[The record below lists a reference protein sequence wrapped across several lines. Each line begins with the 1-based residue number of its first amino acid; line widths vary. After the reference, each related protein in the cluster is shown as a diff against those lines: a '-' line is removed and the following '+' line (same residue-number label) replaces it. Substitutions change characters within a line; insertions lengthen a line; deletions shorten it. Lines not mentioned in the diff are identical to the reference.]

1 MERKYLALYWIVPMI
16 IVSDFLVERD
26 SRYCFVC
33 IPFVF
38 ALSGCGLADLIDGLR
53 RAVTGGS
60 RMVKTTRRY
69 ASVCIAVFAVALTV
83 AVGESLV
90 AGLPDF
96 GPLARSL
103 ASANVSQSE
112 LNYPLADD
120 YVKTRLRP
128 SDVVIAAAPANLVGS
143 TMDRP
148 PDYWV
153 PYRRYSNLLYVFDK
167 NHRVVETQYGAGALL
182 NGPDFERAIDA
193 HPRAWLIVAGD
204 NYSGILPAIRQIIES
219 RFVLVEDDEKVS
231 VFLNT
236 N

>member
-1 MERKYLALYWIVPMI
+1 M
-16 IVSDFLVERD
+16 
-26 SRYCFVC
+26 
-33 IPFVF
+33 
-38 ALSGCGLADLIDGLR
+38 
-53 RAVTGGS
+53 
-60 RMVKTTRRY
+60 
-69 ASVCIAVFAVALTV
+69 FAVALTV
-83 AVGESLV
+83 AVGESLI

-96 GPLARSL
+96 GPLAQTL

-120 YVKTRLRP
+120 YVKARLRP
-128 SDVVIAAAPANLVGS
+128 GDVVIAAAPANLVGS
-143 TMDRP
+143 TMGRA

-182 NGPDFERAIDA
+182 NGPAFERAIDA
-193 HPRAWLIVAGD
+193 HPRSWLIVADD
-204 NYSGILPAIRQIIES
+204 NYPGILPSIRQIIQS